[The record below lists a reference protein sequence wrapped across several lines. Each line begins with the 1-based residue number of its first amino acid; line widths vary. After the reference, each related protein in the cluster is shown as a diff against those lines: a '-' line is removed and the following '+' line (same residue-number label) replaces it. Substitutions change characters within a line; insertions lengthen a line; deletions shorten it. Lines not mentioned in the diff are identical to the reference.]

1 MRPLHVLVV
10 DDDPNTCSLLKAV
23 LTAEGHQ
30 CDTFLRPE
38 EAEEHLASHEA
49 DLVMVDVYLGNQ
61 NGIDVLQRL
70 LALRPQTYS
79 VIMTAHISVET
90 AARSLRQGAI
100 DYVSKPLSIEQIRAL
115 AARATEV
122 RSRPSDVGP
131 IADAGPAESAIIGRS
146 PKMLEVYKA
155 IGRVAASDVSVLLT
169 GPSGTGKEL
178 VARAIHQHSKRADRP
193 FTPVDCGSLTETLLE
208 SELFGYEKGAFTGAS
223 GTRKGL
229 VEASEGGT
237 LFLDEITETTL
248 SFQVKLLRVIQER
261 QVRRLGSNAYIP
273 VDVRILAA
281 SNRDMSQM
289 LKHGQIREDLYYRL
303 SVVEIN
309 LPPLSER
316 REDIPLLVK
325 HFLEQF
331 NAKNN
336 RSVSIEP
343 AAVDELQKHE
353 WPGHVR
359 ELENAVS
366 RLAVFAPAGTITV
379 AQIEEER
386 HLSQAPEPEAP
397 AADSAPPDRLM
408 EMERL
413 HILRV
418 LKEVRGNR
426 SEAARRLGIERK
438 TLYKK
443 AERLGIDLSAA
454 DPK

>member
-1 MRPLHVLVV
+1 
-10 DDDPNTCSLLKAV
+10 
-23 LTAEGHQ
+23 
-30 CDTFLRPE
+30 
-38 EAEEHLASHEA
+38 
-49 DLVMVDVYLGNQ
+49 
-61 NGIDVLQRL
+61 
-70 LALRPQTYS
+70 
-79 VIMTAHISVET
+79 
-90 AARSLRQGAI
+90 
-100 DYVSKPLSIEQIRAL
+100 
-115 AARATEV
+115 
-122 RSRPSDVGP
+122 
-131 IADAGPAESAIIGRS
+131 
-146 PKMLEVYKA
+146 
-155 IGRVAASDVSVLLT
+155 
-169 GPSGTGKEL
+169 
-178 VARAIHQHSKRADRP
+178 
-193 FTPVDCGSLTETLLE
+193 
-208 SELFGYEKGAFTGAS
+208 
-223 GTRKGL
+223 
-229 VEASEGGT
+229 
-237 LFLDEITETTL
+237 
-248 SFQVKLLRVIQER
+248 LLRVIQER

-303 SVVEIN
+303 SVVEIS